1 MRRSSPKR
9 RPNTAT
15 PSSSSSAPHII
26 TLSETPSRS
35 TNRRRRKQINRGCGS
50 ILFFIAVAIF
60 CLCIVLYKR
69 VGWQSNTSE
78 GSERRIEFEA
88 TTKSPTQ
95 TDDSNDDESNYDNAR
110 NSRIFP
116 DKSDF
121 PDGWERYSY
130 NDIRNYFN
138 CWERS
143 KDNNKPLPTLEDWQL
158 MRDTYTQVVDNT
170 KRWDDDP
177 VPPTLGYSLKKGI
190 PVPPPYYAK
199 LSHGKGRGLFASRD
213 IEKGELVHVGY
224 HSDVIF
230 PSPIAWRKFV
240 FSLPPPFACD
250 QTDWHW
256 MQRLEEGGPYR
267 LIGSLNISSLMNS
280 GGIEFGPGRMPNLLP
295 SSSTS
300 GDFYATK
307 DIEKGEE
314 ILTDYDAYTTNW
326 KLVGL

>member
-1 MRRSSPKR
+1 MVSIIRSESRCLITSSIFFFVRIKH
-9 RPNTAT
+9 TAKAIEIEPPRT
-15 PSSSSSAPHII
+15 HI
-26 TLSETPSRS
+26 
-35 TNRRRRKQINRGCGS
+35 
-50 ILFFIAVAIF
+50 
-60 CLCIVLYKR
+60 
-69 VGWQSNTSE
+69 
-78 GSERRIEFEA
+78 
-88 TTKSPTQ
+88 
-95 TDDSNDDESNYDNAR
+95 
-110 NSRIFP
+110 
-116 DKSDF
+116 
-121 PDGWERYSY
+121 
-130 NDIRNYFN
+130 
-138 CWERS
+138 
-143 KDNNKPLPTLEDWQL
+143 
-158 MRDTYTQVVDNT
+158 
-170 KRWDDDP
+170 
-177 VPPTLGYSLKKGI
+177 
-190 PVPPPYYAK
+190 
-199 LSHGKGRGLFASRD
+199 FASRD